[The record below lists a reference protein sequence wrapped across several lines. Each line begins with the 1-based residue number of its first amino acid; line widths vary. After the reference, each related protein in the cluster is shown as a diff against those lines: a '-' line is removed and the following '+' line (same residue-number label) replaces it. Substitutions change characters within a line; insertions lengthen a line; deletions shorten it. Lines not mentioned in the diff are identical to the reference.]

1 MQKSF
6 IFISKDPVCH
16 DSILLSDYTIVNV
29 TWCNAPHD
37 PPKCSNTRT
46 YIRRFLEEKSTA
58 HKICAYTQ
66 DINI

>member
-1 MQKSF
+1 MQKPF
-6 IFISKDPVCH
+6 IFISKGQDCH

-37 PPKCSNTRT
+37 LAKCSNTRAH
-46 YIRRFLEEKSTA
+46 IRRFLEEKSTA